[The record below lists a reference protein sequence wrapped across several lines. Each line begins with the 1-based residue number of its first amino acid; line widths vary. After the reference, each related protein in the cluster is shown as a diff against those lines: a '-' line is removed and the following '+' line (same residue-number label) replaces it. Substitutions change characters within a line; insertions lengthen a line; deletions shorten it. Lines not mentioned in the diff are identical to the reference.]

1 MENSYVYIDP
11 ISTAAQLGR
20 LDLVSLLLASIGLIL
35 VLGGIFAFMNFRA
48 IAKAQATTEA
58 GRVAEEVAERVAND
72 YLQRELPDVTRA
84 YNNFAD
90 PHDVSDG
97 DAVLMAS
104 AQDKA

>member
-11 ISTAAQLGR
+11 IRTAAQLGR

-35 VLGGIFAFMNFRA
+35 VLGGIFAFINFRA

-58 GRVAEEVAERVAND
+58 IRVAEEVAERVAND
-72 YLQRELPDVTRA
+72 YLQRELPDVIRA

-90 PHDVSDG
+90 PHDVSDAAA
-97 DAVLMAS
+97 DLMAS
-104 AQDKA
+104 AQDEA